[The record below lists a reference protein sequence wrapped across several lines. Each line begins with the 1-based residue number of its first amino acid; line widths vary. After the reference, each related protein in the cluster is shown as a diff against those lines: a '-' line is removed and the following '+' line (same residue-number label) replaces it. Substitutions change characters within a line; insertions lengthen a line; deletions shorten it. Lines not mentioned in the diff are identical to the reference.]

1 MKIER
6 ASLSAPYSR
15 KVGRLDL
22 TKDPRYRIMY
32 RMKVTAIIP
41 DQLVEE
47 VRKASGGKNITDS
60 LIVALRE
67 WTEMKRIKELN
78 ARVAKRPLSF
88 HEGYSAGSVREL
100 NRKR

>member
-1 MKIER
+1 MKTER
-6 ASLSAPYSR
+6 GVP
-15 KVGRLDL
+15 VNLDL
-22 TKDPRYRIMY
+22 TKELHYRIMY